1 MKIIKADNYQTWY
14 IEHLDSAILID
25 PWLTNTLQ
33 PDRRNFFLFKDEKK
47 KKKKKVQLVYQK
59 IKL

>member
-33 PDRRNFFLFKDEKK
+33 PELFLFKDEKK
-47 KKKKKVQLVYQK
+47 IQLVYQK
-59 IKL
+59 IKLIK

>member
-14 IEHLDSAILID
+14 LENNNNAILID

-33 PDRRNFFLFKDEKK
+33 PEGSFFIQRRNIVFYIKDKRIYIYA
-47 KKKKKVQLVYQK
+47 VVF
-59 IKL
+59 